1 MKEIASNETVCSIRH
16 SFLRTI
22 RLALR
27 SNFIT
32 LCHSKTVLEDEQSIS
47 LAVVGGSI
55 LQQDLI
61 NFIRMVKG
69 EMMSIFNAMK
79 AIYERADHIKY

>member
-27 SNFIT
+27 SSFIT
-32 LCHSKTVLEDEQSIS
+32 LCHSKIVLEDEQSIS
-47 LAVVGGSI
+47 LAVGGSI

-69 EMMSIFNAMK
+69 EMMSILML
-79 AIYERADHIKY
+79 